1 MQHARQV
8 GAQPI
13 IDDGGILGSGSVLRK
28 MGPESVGLLGGGR
41 ALLLQI
47 AHPLVAASIEAH
59 SNFRT
64 APLRRLQHTID
75 FMHTVMFGDR
85 CEAEAAL
92 RRFHTIHAHVGGQLN
107 HAAGRFPPGS
117 VYTAN
122 DPQLKLWI
130 FTTLMDTRLLI
141 YERFVAPLSN
151 AERVRFYEDCRLLAE
166 LLGIPP
172 QLVPPTLEQFAA
184 YMQEMLTGDTLA
196 VTDLARHMIGVLID
210 PPVWIVPRAA
220 AHLVSFVT
228 AGLLPERLRSAYG
241 LKWDA
246 RRQAALDMLGRTSR
260 ALLPLLPVSMRHITR
275 PGDGGFVRWALGS
288 DWKAFAIGRLEQE

>member
-1 MQHARQV
+1 MM
-8 GAQPI
+8 
-13 IDDGGILGSGSVLRK
+13 DDGGILGSGSVLRK

-41 ALLLQI
+41 VLLLQI

-59 SNFRT
+59 SNFRI

-75 FMHTVMFGDR
+75 FMHTVMFGNR

-92 RRFHTIHAHVGGQLN
+92 RQFDTIHAHVGGKLDQ
-107 HAAGRFPPGS
+107 AAGRFPRGTT
-117 VYTAN
+117 YTAN

-141 YERFVAPLSN
+141 YERFVAPLSS

-172 QLVPPTLEQFAA
+172 HLVPPTLEQFAA
-184 YMQEMLTGDTLA
+184 YMLEMLTGDMLA
-196 VTDLARHMIGVLID
+196 VTDLTRDMMGVLLD

-220 AHLVSFVT
+220 ARLVGFVT

-241 LKWDA
+241 LKWDV

-260 ALLPLLPVSMRHITR
+260 TLLPLLPISMRHITR
-275 PGDGGFVRWALGS
+275 PGDSGFVRWALGS
-288 DWKAFAIGRLEQE
+288 DWKPFSIGRLEHE